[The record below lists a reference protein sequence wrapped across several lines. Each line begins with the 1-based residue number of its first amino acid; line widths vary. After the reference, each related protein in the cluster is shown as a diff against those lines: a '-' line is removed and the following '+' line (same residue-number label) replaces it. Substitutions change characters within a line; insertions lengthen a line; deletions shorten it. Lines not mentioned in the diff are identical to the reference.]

1 MNKYELDF
9 CNHIIE
15 RVNKKLFI
23 IINKRFDNYNSKTK
37 DEDLIWEIN
46 RFDLSEF
53 LFINDQINFANI
65 QEELKKIGIDIK
77 INKTICTI
85 SFIIN
90 MKNMYLDLIN
100 QSLLRN
106 KLENI
111 EYDEDRDYIDF
122 WRKFDDYDKE
132 YFDRIK
138 H

>member
-15 RVNKKLFI
+15 RVNKKLFT

-122 WRKFDDYDKE
+122 WRKFDEYDKE
-132 YFDRIK
+132 YFDRLK

>member
-15 RVNKKLFI
+15 RVNKKLFT
-23 IINKRFDNYNSKTK
+23 IINKRFNNYNSKTK
-37 DEDLIWEIN
+37 DEELIWEIN

-90 MKNMYLDLIN
+90 MKNIYLDLIN

-122 WRKFDDYDKE
+122 WRKFDEYDKE
-132 YFDRIK
+132 YFDRLK